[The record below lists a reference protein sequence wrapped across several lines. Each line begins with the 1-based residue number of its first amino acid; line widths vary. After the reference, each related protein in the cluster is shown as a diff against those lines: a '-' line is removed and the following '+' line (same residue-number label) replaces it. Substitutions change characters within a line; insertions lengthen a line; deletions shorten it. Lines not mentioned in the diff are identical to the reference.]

1 MNFGGP
7 GNPVMARGQP
17 LQKESSQCRVG
28 VQTCSLHNTPTD
40 PSAQTLCQHRAV
52 GRLANLVGC
61 GHTRKHLGPPLVQRL
76 LKTVPV
82 HGKTLPN
89 DIMTR
94 WIQRGAIS
102 STPGAWPPSPSPSP
116 STHLLWRRYGA
127 PLLCVAQSQTLPLPF
142 MAQKLPPRHHGYSPH
157 PSRETGPGALVT
169 PSEHWRGGRTEACR
183 HVWVTLPLRGR

>member
-17 LQKESSQCRVG
+17 LQKEPSQCRVG
-28 VQTCSLHNTPTD
+28 VQTCSFHNTPTD
-40 PSAQTLCQHRAV
+40 PSARTLCQHRAA
-52 GRLANLVGC
+52 GRLANLVGY
-61 GHTRKHLGPPLVQRL
+61 GHARKHLGPPLVQRL
-76 LKTVPV
+76 LKTVLV

-102 STPGAWPPSPSPSP
+102 STLGAWAPSPSHSP

-127 PLLCVAQSQTLPLPF
+127 PLCVWPRARPCHCLSWHKNYPLGI
-142 MAQKLPPRHHGYSPH
+142 MAILLTPAGKLA
-157 PSRETGPGALVT
+157 PG
-169 PSEHWRGGRTEACR
+169 H
-183 HVWVTLPLRGR
+183 